1 MQWGDNTEIVADVE
15 TEAFFDSEGP
25 EEWKGRMSQKQSKM
39 QKYANRATLS
49 TSVQPDETKS
59 SSLEMCDAAL
69 QLILTKHA
77 TDQTVRHRMK
87 RTLLTSLRNRSACY
101 RNEI

>member
-59 SSLEMCDAAL
+59 SSLEMCDAA
-69 QLILTKHA
+69 QH
-77 TDQTVRHRMK
+77 
-87 RTLLTSLRNRSACY
+87 SS
-101 RNEI
+101 